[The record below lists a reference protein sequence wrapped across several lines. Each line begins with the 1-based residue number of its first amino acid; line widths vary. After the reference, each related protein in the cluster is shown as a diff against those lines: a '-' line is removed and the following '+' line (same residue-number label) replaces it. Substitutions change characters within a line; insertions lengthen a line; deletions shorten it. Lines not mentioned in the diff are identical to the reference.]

1 MDGLVLA
8 PRFCGAAQWQVSQ
21 QLASL
26 EKGSDIKSSSFLAGS
41 SSAAC
46 LTTKRV
52 VADTCSMMCFVS
64 SSSVP
69 STGQSTSFVPPT
81 EARRARHYNASR

>member
-1 MDGLVLA
+1 M
-8 PRFCGAAQWQVSQ
+8 SQ

-52 VADTCSMMCFVS
+52 VADKCSMVCFVWS
-64 SSSVP
+64 SLVP

-81 EARRARHYNASR
+81 EARIARCYNTSR